1 MEKLFDNKNQCCGCT
16 ACMNVCPKGAI
27 SMVADSSGFEYP
39 QIDKTLC
46 IDCGLCKSVCA
57 FQNGY
62 KKGEAVKTVFAAK
75 NNSSEIRANSSSGG
89 VFSQLAKHFIDNGGV
104 VYGAA
109 FDNDLVVRHICV
121 DESKELKKLRSSK
134 YVQSKLDFT
143 FKEIKQKLDKGQSV
157 LFSGTGC
164 QVGALKGYLKK
175 DYDNLLTVD
184 IVCHGTPSPKLFAD
198 YKAFMEKKYGSKA
211 VAFNFRAKKIY
222 GETQDM
228 AISFENGKIYSE
240 FPAIDVY
247 KSLFSRNLSLRPSCF
262 ECKYTNINR
271 PSDITLGDFWGID
284 KCIPNFNDKKGVT
297 LVIPNSEKGRKLF
310 ESVKSSFAVKETA
323 IENALQPNLKAPT
336 KKPDGYEAFQNDYC
350 TNGFDYI
357 ANKYAKTSALTV
369 AKARINNTVKKLLKK

>member
-16 ACMNVCPKGAI
+16 ACMNICPKGAI

-39 QIDKTLC
+39 QIDKALC
-46 IDCGLCKSVCA
+46 VDCGLCKSICA

-75 NNSSEIRANSSSGG
+75 NKSAQIRATSSSGG
-89 VFSQLAKHFIDNGGV
+89 VFFELAKLFIEKGGV

-109 FDNDLVVRHICV
+109 FDGDMVVKHIKVDNINSLVA
-121 DESKELKKLRSSK
+121 LRSSK
-134 YVQSKLDFT
+134 YVQSNLSYT
-143 FKEIKQKLDKGQSV
+143 FKEIKQQLDKGQNV
-157 LFSGTGC
+157 MFSGTGC

-175 DYDNLLTVD
+175 SYDNLFTVD

-198 YKAFMEKKYGSKA
+198 YKAFMEKKYDSKA

-228 AISFENGKIYSE
+228 FIAFENGKTYNE
-240 FPAIDVY
+240 FPAIDSY
-247 KSLFSRNLSLRPSCF
+247 KSLFSKNLSLRPSCF

-284 KCIPNFNDKKGVT
+284 KCLPDFNDKKGVT
-297 LVIPNSEKGRKLF
+297 LVMLNSEKGRALF
-310 ESVKSSFAVKETA
+310 ENVKEGFDVRETA
-323 IENALQPNLKAPT
+323 VENALQPNLKAPT
-336 KKPDGYEAFQNDYC
+336 KKPEIYDEFQSVYSEK
-350 TNGFDYI
+350 GFEYI
-357 ANKYAKTSALTV
+357 FYRYAKVSVLAV
-369 AKARINNTVKKLLKK
+369 AKARLNNIVKKLLKE